1 MSFDGFPPGALDF
14 FDRLA
19 ANKNRDWFQAH
30 KAEYERL
37 LRTPMIALVA
47 DLASRLAER
56 GVPLTVADPAKAIMR
71 INRDVRFAKDKSPY
85 KTNIAATLTRT
96 GERHAPGMLY
106 LHVSPEG
113 SFAGCGFYEIE
124 PTELDAF
131 RRRIVASPSRWSAI
145 ETALESAGTPLSHEI
160 ALTRSPKGYEGA
172 PPSIA
177 DALRLK
183 VFVTKLW
190 LDPSA
195 IARPELPERLADFAQ
210 TNAPLLEFGWSALEG
225 ADVIRAP

>member
-124 PTELDAF
+124 PTAGRLPPPN
-131 RRRIVASPSRWSAI
+131 RRVAVTLVGDRNGSRIGRHAAVARDRTHPFA
-145 ETALESAGTPLSHEI
+145 
-160 ALTRSPKGYEGA
+160 EG
-172 PPSIA
+172 
-177 DALRLK
+177 L
-183 VFVTKLW
+183 
-190 LDPSA
+190 
-195 IARPELPERLADFAQ
+195 
-210 TNAPLLEFGWSALEG
+210 
-225 ADVIRAP
+225 